1 MLDKLNSFKDGATD
15 AVGVVTNEVSEAAG
29 KVAESTIEASVA
41 RSLNVME
48 MAARVALE
56 RPMVREVTLTMEVGG
71 LVGKLSIS
79 ATFDPEVLVL
89 ATTE

>member
-1 MLDKLNSFKDGATD
+1 
-15 AVGVVTNEVSEAAG
+15 
-29 KVAESTIEASVA
+29 
-41 RSLNVME
+41 
-48 MAARVALE
+48 
-56 RPMVREVTLTMEVGG
+56 MVREVTLTMEVDG